1 MTYLLDANV
10 FIDAKNRHYGFDFCP
25 GFWDWLVRANAEG
38 RVFSVTKVGDELQD
52 DDLAPWA
59 KARGEGFFLAPT
71 KKTLGAFQKIN
82 DWLLGAGYPPTA
94 ALEFQSV
101 ADFYL
106 VAQALA
112 DGHAVVTHERPSGS
126 LKRVKIPDVC
136 AAVGVMCLQ
145 PFEML
150 RREKAR
156 FVLGS

>member
-25 GFWDWLVRANAEG
+25 GFWDWLARANLQG
-38 RVFSVTKVGDELQD
+38 RVFSITKVADELQD
-52 DDLAPWA
+52 EDLAPWA
-59 KARGEGFFLAPT
+59 KARGETFFLAPT
-71 KKTLGAFQKIN
+71 KKTLSAFHKIN
-82 DWLLGAGYPPTA
+82 DWLFGAGYTPSA
-94 ALEFQSV
+94 VSEFQAV

-112 DGHAVVTHERPSGS
+112 DGHAVVTHEVPSGS
-126 LKRVKIPDVC
+126 LKRVKIPDAC
-136 AAVGVMCLQ
+136 MAMGVTCLQ

-150 RREKAR
+150 RREKAC